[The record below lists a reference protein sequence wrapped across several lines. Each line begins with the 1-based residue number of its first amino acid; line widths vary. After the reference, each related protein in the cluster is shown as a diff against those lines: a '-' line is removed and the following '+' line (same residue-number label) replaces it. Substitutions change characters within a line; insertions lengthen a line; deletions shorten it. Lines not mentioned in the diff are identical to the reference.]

1 MINVL
6 KMYITLLPVILGGI
20 GNMLF
25 VKTVFYKKHRK
36 PIDGGKNIFGNNKT
50 WIGAFSMII
59 QVTIF
64 QILVSY
70 TPLTKYNFIY
80 ERNENC
86 LPFNLMIGLLLGTAY
101 ILFELPNSFIKR
113 RLKIA
118 PGETKNW
125 GSYLGDQI
133 DSIIGVTV
141 ILCFY
146 TDMTILKFFGYLVLG
161 ALTHSVINLVLY
173 TVKIRK
179 NI

>member
-1 MINVL
+1 
-6 KMYITLLPVILGGI
+6 MYITLLPVILGGI

-80 ERNENC
+80 ERN
-86 LPFNLMIGLLLGTAY
+86 
-101 ILFELPNSFIKR
+101 
-113 RLKIA
+113 
-118 PGETKNW
+118 
-125 GSYLGDQI
+125 
-133 DSIIGVTV
+133 
-141 ILCFY
+141 
-146 TDMTILKFFGYLVLG
+146 
-161 ALTHSVINLVLY
+161 
-173 TVKIRK
+173 
-179 NI
+179 